1 MSNTEQYLSRNEL
14 NDMTRDAVRAK
25 AYSLKISKP
34 KSFNKLQLID
44 LILEKQD
51 KLKPKLNAVELATSP
66 AAAQQSL
73 SRLSDSISLPVDQN
87 LPGLELK
94 TRFHGKIQTLTYT
107 PKENQSLPNLIKQL
121 YPYLLSLVREDNTYK
136 ISIDLRGFI

>member
-25 AYSLKISKP
+25 AYSLKISNP
-34 KSFNKLQLID
+34 KSFNKLQLIN
-44 LILEKQD
+44 LILDKQD

-73 SRLSDSISLPVDQN
+73 
-87 LPGLELK
+87 
-94 TRFHGKIQTLTYT
+94 
-107 PKENQSLPNLIKQL
+107 
-121 YPYLLSLVREDNTYK
+121 
-136 ISIDLRGFI
+136 